1 MARLMWAGPPCHS
14 LPVRHECAVARLA
27 SPPGHQSCNSSY
39 CGLFNKDFLK
49 LNKTTETYVYNK
61 PVCLADTRWTND
73 GNFQICTMAYL
84 NALSLR
90 CFKQCCCPAEEIPA
104 SWDFVFPNKKLLTN
118 SNVF

>member
-1 MARLMWAGPPCHS
+1 MWAGPLCMACHL
-14 LPVRHECAVARLA
+14 LPVRHECAVAQLP
-27 SPPGHQSCNSSY
+27 SLPGCQACNISY
-39 CGLFNKDFLK
+39 CGLFNKDVSK
-49 LNKTTETYVYNK
+49 LHKTTETYIYNK

-73 GNFQICTMAYL
+73 GNFQLFTVEYS

-90 CFKQCCCPAEEIPA
+90 CLKQCHCPAEEIPA